1 MNKTRERE
9 KLVTYISRR
18 RSVYRMTIGFTDPY
32 HSASSNTSILGRR
45 VIYFWQQVNLCAL
58 RLCFLWSKRK
68 TIFVECFFFF
78 FLRKKKWWRE
88 IPKLGWRAV
97 AITINTVRASFA
109 GYHDGY
115 SRDGHRSQC
124 LSVYSIE
131 IIKYHREIEKE
142 RFAARSSIYLFLDSI
157 RYSFSIGPSD
167 FSRRPARW
175 IGPLTEQQTQKLMV
189 RNLGYCLM
197 MLCIGE
203 EEEEEKEMGERR
215 GQCSMQPKRGS
226 FFY

>member
-1 MNKTRERE
+1 M
-9 KLVTYISRR
+9 
-18 RSVYRMTIGFTDPY
+18 
-32 HSASSNTSILGRR
+32 
-45 VIYFWQQVNLCAL
+45 
-58 RLCFLWSKRK
+58 
-68 TIFVECFFFF
+68 
-78 FLRKKKWWRE
+78 
-88 IPKLGWRAV
+88 GWRAV
-97 AITINTVRASFA
+97 AITINTVRASSWL
-109 GYHDGY
+109 YHDGY

-203 EEEEEKEMGERR
+203 EEEEETLGKKKKKKKKWGRDADNVLCNR
-215 GQCSMQPKRGS
+215 KGAP
-226 FFY
+226 FFISCCPFSVRPTWAALL